1 VHLGP
6 FHQLEGDSRLA
17 QSILQTLE
25 RLLDRRPL
33 VDIAE
38 VDVRRA
44 DERLDPVGSRDPA
57 QLDGVFLGA
66 GAVVDPRQDVRMQ
79 VDQKLPRRL

>member
-6 FHQLEGDSRLA
+6 LHQLQGDSTLA
-17 QSILQTLE
+17 QSILQPLE

-38 VDVRRA
+38 IDVRRA
-44 DERLDPVGSRDPA
+44 DERLDSVGRRDPA

-66 GAVVDPRQDVRMQ
+66 GAIVDPRQDV
-79 VDQKLPRRL
+79 